1 MDDADLDRLAA
12 RIVAD
17 VVAAATAATGSG
29 AYDWWKVLFA
39 LYPNSKPTHAKRVR
53 DPAVLAEDVTALLA
67 ADGWQ
72 GPVRP
77 CVFCGAAC
85 TVLWAKSTLPMFDSL
100 RAINTLPPRVAGWPV
115 CRSCRLAVW
124 ALPYGAWVTAGSA
137 TVLTCEADGVERA
150 FVARHV
156 RRAARIGQLGFEGLA
171 SGRGPEAEV
180 LRALRAHADAP
191 APAVLWTFKNDNQE
205 PWLRVSAIRAGA
217 VGFLHRMPADPDC
230 AAGWSALKRALHRTG
245 SSGEVVLDGATAAAR
260 TLFDPD
266 QAPTDRLLDLLW
278 RLSRN
283 DEPSSLRMWRWRAL
297 AALYVK
303 EMHAM
308 DPQRLRPVAELIAR
322 WIAADSRRGRF
333 NEYRRAAGSAYP
345 LSRLLVEMSARLYR
359 DGHVVGDLTD
369 VTPELL
375 AAGEQGW
382 RTRACLWFEVMAELH
397 RQGVTISESPLED
410 DTDEEAPTRFDPLA
424 DEAEADEDYA

>member
-1 MDDADLDRLAA
+1 MAGRAHPAELDDADLDRLAA

-53 DPAVLAEDVTALLA
+53 DPAVLAEHVTALLA

-115 CRSCRLAVW
+115 RRSCRLAVW

-137 TVLTCEADGVERA
+137 TVLTCEAEGVERA

-156 RRAARIGQLGFEGLA
+156 RRAARIGQFGFEGLA
-171 SGRGPEAEV
+171 SGWGPEAEV

-266 QAPTDRLLDLLW
+266 QAPR
-278 RLSRN
+278 
-283 DEPSSLRMWRWRAL
+283 P
-297 AALYVK
+297 AAGPPV
-303 EMHAM
+303 AAQ
-308 DPQRLRPVAELIAR
+308 PQRRAISSSTTR
-322 WIAADSRRGRF
+322 WPSATRESSNSAAVTCTGCSAASSRANCPPHSTVR
-333 NEYRRAAGSAYP
+333 S
-345 LSRLLVEMSARLYR
+345 
-359 DGHVVGDLTD
+359 
-369 VTPELL
+369 
-375 AAGEQGW
+375 
-382 RTRACLWFEVMAELH
+382 
-397 RQGVTISESPLED
+397 
-410 DTDEEAPTRFDPLA
+410 PTRSKTSSTPHMTV
-424 DEAEADEDYA
+424 